1 MVVAARRGYPAH
13 VDARARASSLLLAT
27 LTPLALSACGP
38 ESLRH
43 SPMEG
48 VAQAAEPSEPPPAA
62 EPRIPPA
69 EPDSLVDPPQVEA
82 PPVLE
87 PAPPAEPPLFVERGT
102 ALLTSCK
109 SVAHIGDSTSTGMMS
124 EAYVRDPSLRLD
136 AQYAR
141 IGVQDSYLELFGGRS
156 MVEHRKKN
164 ENGVMVAQRLRDA
177 GYKGCWV
184 IGLGTCDAANVA
196 KDATVDRVERIERM
210 MAVIGDEPV
219 LWIDTITLVEE
230 GYWSAANMQ
239 VWNDELAATLT
250 RYPNARIY
258 RWSHDMLDE
267 WFVKDGIH
275 YNSKGY
281 TARAGMVADAL
292 AAAFPAE

>member
-1 MVVAARRGYPAH
+1 
-13 VDARARASSLLLAT
+13 
-27 LTPLALSACGP
+27 
-38 ESLRH
+38 
-43 SPMEG
+43 MEG
-48 VAQAAEPSEPPPAA
+48 VAQASEPSEPQPPPDRHAVA
-62 EPRIPPA
+62 IPPA
-69 EPDSLVDPPQVEA
+69 EPDTLVDPPK
-82 PPVLE
+82 
-87 PAPPAEPPLFVERGT
+87 PAPPLEPSPAAPSEPPLFVERGT
-102 ALLTSCK
+102 AMLTSCK
-109 SVAHIGDSTSTGMMS
+109 AVAHIGDSTSTGMMS
-124 EAYVRDPSLRLD
+124 EDYVRDPSLRLD

-196 KDATVDRVERIERM
+196 RDATVDRVERIERM